1 MGCHSFHISSFSD
14 FSSLSLRFHIGQL
27 EVGSETMSDNSGLI
41 TRKDIEEKFAGL
53 KEEADEIGGPSVLS
67 RRLVAAG
74 AAILILTIV
83 YFVGKRR
90 GERTKTFVEII
101 RAE

>member
-1 MGCHSFHISSFSD
+1 MKS
-14 FSSLSLRFHIGQL
+14 
-27 EVGSETMSDNSGLI
+27 MSDNSTLI
-41 TRKDIEEKFAGL
+41 TRKDIEEKFAEL
-53 KEEADEIGGPSVLS
+53 KEEADEISGPSALS
-67 RRLVAAG
+67 RRLVAVG
-74 AAILILTIV
+74 TAILILTVV

>member
-1 MGCHSFHISSFSD
+1 M
-14 FSSLSLRFHIGQL
+14 SLRFHIGQL
-27 EVGSETMSDNSGLI
+27 EAGSETMSDNSGLI

-53 KEEADEIGGPSVLS
+53 KEEADEINGPSVLS
-67 RRLVAAG
+67 RRLVTAG

>member
-1 MGCHSFHISSFSD
+1 MKS
-14 FSSLSLRFHIGQL
+14 
-27 EVGSETMSDNSGLI
+27 MSDNSTLI
-41 TRKDIEEKFAGL
+41 TRKDIEEKFAEL
-53 KEEADEIGGPSVLS
+53 KEEADEISGPAALS
-67 RRLVAAG
+67 RRLVAVG
-74 AAILILTIV
+74 TAILILTVV